1 MHRIRLIGRLHTFMD
16 RLLTS
21 HELAGNKLAGNK
33 HAGNKFVGHQKTR
46 PRARLTSEQASRL
59 LQCLISVWV
68 PSWLPM
74 QTQSLARSF

>member
-21 HELAGNKLAGNK
+21 HELAGNKL
-33 HAGNKFVGHQKTR
+33 AGNKFVGHQKTR

>member
-33 HAGNKFVGHQKTR
+33 FVGHQKTR

-59 LQCLISVWV
+59 L
-68 PSWLPM
+68 
-74 QTQSLARSF
+74 

>member
-46 PRARLTSEQASRL
+46 PRAR
-59 LQCLISVWV
+59 
-68 PSWLPM
+68 
-74 QTQSLARSF
+74 